1 MTHKNMS
8 CTFSVER
15 KRPWTKC
22 LRHKMFEG
30 LKRIRGKIVVFRNRV
45 FGDLYLQ
52 NSLNLKK
59 KQSKYFYLV

>member
-1 MTHKNMS
+1 MF

-15 KRPWTKC
+15 KRPWTKF

-30 LKRIRGKIVVFRNRV
+30 LEKRIRGKIVVFRNRV